1 MIGLSKVISVATQRQ
16 KIERL
21 LRDTPS
27 PSLARNHLLR
37 LLEQGGVTALN
48 KISVGNVPTLIRL
61 IGSSSY
67 LSDVLI
73 RQGKNWPKLF
83 LRQLKIKQQ
92 TVAEHMA
99 ELDPVVQSAK
109 SLSEFCAG
117 LRQHKQREY
126 LRIGTRDLMS
136 SVTLEETVRELT
148 ALAEASLEA
157 AYRYARA
164 EVETDFG
171 ELLLPGKSAP
181 NGFVILG
188 MGKLGGSELN
198 FSSDIDVI
206 FLYEEDEGESS
217 GGRKGKTN
225 PREFFA
231 TIGKKIIQAMGQVTE
246 DGFVFRTDLRLRP
259 MGASGPLVQS
269 MGSAMLYYESWGQC
283 WERSALIKARPVAGD
298 RELGGQFLKEIEP
311 FIYRRY
317 LDYTTVEELR
327 HMKMRIENEL
337 LTAEGK
343 ERNIKLG
350 YGGIREVEFFTQA
363 LQLVNGGYEP
373 KIRGQS
379 TVSALVQL
387 AKHNFISNRDR
398 DKLSAAYR
406 FLRQVEHKVQ
416 IVQEAHAHS
425 IPAGKEEERALARR
439 LGYRRT
445 KKQSER
451 ELFWRDHRKHTNT
464 VRSIFDRLFYS
475 AQKEIAGDSVS
486 NISSIWSDL
495 DREERILQE
504 LQQIGFADP
513 AKAYANL
520 LALRDGEVYAPPSLK
535 RVKVMRTLGP
545 ALIAE
550 ITQSSAPD
558 QALLNLSKFS
568 HRLGGRT
575 GFLNL
580 LVENPQTMRLLVTL
594 FADSQFLTD
603 LFLNRPELID
613 TLIRVDLTRVK
624 KTKDEMLSE
633 LRFALEEPTDLEDK
647 LNALRRYKTEEFIR
661 IGLHDLGGAIDLVP
675 VLMQLSDLA
684 EACLESAL
692 ELTLKEFEGKF
703 GPVPNGR
710 FTVVGMGK
718 MGGRELDYNSDLDLV
733 FIYDAPDDVQSSGG
747 SQGKLA
753 AHEYYVRVG
762 QKLITYLSAPTE
774 EGIAYKIDMQL
785 RPSGKS
791 GPLVSAI
798 EAFRAYHK
806 TSSLLWERQA
816 LIKAR
821 SVAGD
826 RALGKEIENIAQDF
840 AYGQGLTR
848 DGVGEIHHLRMR
860 MEKELA
866 GEDESHFNL
875 KKGKG
880 GLVDIEFLTQMLQL
894 THGVRYRD
902 VCKRATLQALR
913 ALYERGILK
922 KIEYQLLYDG
932 YLFLRRLDHRLRLER
947 DQSIDAFEADPRR
960 LDGIAYALGYDGAK
974 GGRTQKRAKAGD
986 KLLREYETRRDKIRA
1001 CYARYFA
1008 SKTSR
1013 LTS

>member
-1 MIGLSKVISVATQRQ
+1 MKGPRNTRLSSPQRK
-16 KIERL
+16 KIEQWS
-21 LRDTPS
+21 PS
-27 PSLARNHLLR
+27 PSLGRSNLQRLIEAGGVNALKTISERHLSILLR
-37 LLEQGGVTALN
+37 LLGGSA
-48 KISVGNVPTLIRL
+48 
-61 IGSSSY
+61 Y
-67 LSDVLI
+67 LSEILI
-73 RQGKNWPKLF
+73 RQGKDWPRLF
-83 LRQLKIKQQ
+83 LRQIKIKQKP
-92 TVAEHMA
+92 VAEHIA
-99 ELDPVVQSAK
+99 ELDPLVQSAK
-109 SLSEFCAG
+109 SFSEFCAG

-126 LRIGTRDLMS
+126 LRIGARDLLS

-164 EVETDFG
+164 EVEADFG
-171 ELLLPGKSAP
+171 ELLLPGKPAR

-198 FSSDIDVI
+198 FSSDVDVI

-246 DGFVFRTDLRLRP
+246 DGFVFRIDLRLRP

-269 MGSAMLYYESWGQC
+269 VGSAMLYYESWGQC

-298 RELGGQFLKEIEP
+298 RELGLQFLKEIEP

-317 LDYTTVEELR
+317 LDYTTVDELR

-337 LTAEGK
+337 LTPEGK

-363 LQLVNGGYEP
+363 MQLVNGGYEP

-379 TVSALVQL
+379 TLRSLATL
-387 AKHNFISNRDR
+387 AKHHFISARDR
-398 DKLSAAYR
+398 DKLSGAYR

-425 IPAGKEEERALARR
+425 IPAGEDEERALARR
-439 LGYRRT
+439 LGYRQV

-486 NISSIWSDL
+486 KIGSIWSDL
-495 DREERILQE
+495 DREERIVQE
-504 LQQIGFADP
+504 LRQLGFADP
-513 AKAYANL
+513 GKAYINL

-550 ITQSSAPD
+550 ITKSSAPD
-558 QALLNLSKFS
+558 QAVLNLSKFS

-575 GFLNL
+575 GFLTL
-580 LVENPQTMRLLVTL
+580 LAENPSTMRLLVTL

-613 TLIRVDLTRVK
+613 TLIRVDLTRIR
-624 KTKDEMLSE
+624 KTKDEMLIE
-633 LRFALEEPTDLEDK
+633 LRSALEQLTDLEDK

-661 IGLHDLGGAIDLVP
+661 IGLHDLGDAIDLMP

-692 ELTLKEFEGKF
+692 ELTLKEFDVKF
-703 GPVPNGR
+703 GALPNGR
-710 FTVVGMGK
+710 FAILGMGK

-733 FIYDAPDDVQSSGG
+733 FIYDAPEDAQSSGG

-753 AHEYYVRVG
+753 VHEYYVRVG

-826 RALGKEIENIAQDF
+826 RTLGKEIEKIAQSF
-840 AYGQGLTR
+840 AYGQSLTR

-894 THGVRYRD
+894 THGLRFRELR
-902 VCKRATLQALR
+902 KRATLQALK
-913 ALYERGILK
+913 ALHERRILRK
-922 KIEYQLLYDG
+922 TEYRLLYDG

-960 LDGIAYALGYDGAK
+960 LDGIAYALGYNG
-974 GGRTQKRAKAGD
+974 TQKNRTKNKTKPGD
-986 KLLREYETRRDKIRA
+986 KLLLDYEARREKIRA
-1001 CYARYFA
+1001 CYARYF
-1008 SKTSR
+1008 TSEPNH
-1013 LTS
+1013 LNVT